1 MVVVVGF
8 IAYAYPDCNSFGYR
22 GCHGG
27 NGDGEMSKRGV
38 NKVILVGACG
48 KDPETKMLGSG
59 GMMCNVS
66 LATSEDW
73 KDKTTG
79 QKQERTE
86 WHRVCFFGKLAE
98 IVDAYVKKGSKI
110 YVEGSLRTRSWE
122 QDGVTRYAT
131 EIVANEMQL
140 LDSRNGGP
148 AEAQREDP
156 RQQENQ
162 SAPQNDGWD
171 NFDDDINF

>member
-1 MVVVVGF
+1 
-8 IAYAYPDCNSFGYR
+8 
-22 GCHGG
+22 
-27 NGDGEMSKRGV
+27 MSKRGV
-38 NKVILVGACG
+38 NKVILVGSCG

-66 LATSEDW
+66 IATSEDW

-98 IVDAYVKKGSKI
+98 IVDDYVKKGSKI

-122 QDGVTRYAT
+122 QDNITRYAT

-140 LDSRNGGP
+140 LD
-148 AEAQREDP
+148 
-156 RQQENQ
+156 
-162 SAPQNDGWD
+162 
-171 NFDDDINF
+171 